1 MEPRY
6 RFKEFIGILSNTV
19 EVSEICTTTKKTVFP
34 EKTPDLTF
42 AEYSMPAYD
51 EGKTP
56 SIVKGSEI
64 HSSRIKIDKPVL
76 LVNKLNVRKKR
87 IWNVEDPLKNAVC
100 SGEFVPLVSNK
111 ITLAFLQYLFET
123 EKVTSYFVG
132 CSTGTSNSQKRI
144 LPEIIYNLTIDL
156 PSKEEQQK
164 IADFLSSYDEKI
176 SIQRERVEALERRK
190 KGLLQKVFSQEIR
203 FKADDGSKFPEWENL
218 NTLDLLKD
226 EKGSIKIGPFGS
238 ALKKECF
245 VTKGKKVFAQENVF
259 RNDFKCGKQYV
270 TEEKY
275 NELIGCKLE
284 TGDIVISTMG
294 TVGACA
300 IFPKDAEEGIMNS
313 HLLRIRVDKNRVIA
327 EFIAQSIRNAGY
339 IKKQIEILAV
349 GSIMTGLSSSIVQKL
364 IFKLPSL
371 QEQQKIADFFTA
383 IDDQINIEKER
394 LTTMVTIKKGLLQ
407 GLFC

>member
-1 MEPRY
+1 MEHKY

-19 EVSEICTTTKKTVFP
+19 GVSEVCTTTKKTVFP
-34 EKTPDLTF
+34 GKTPDLTF

-51 EGKTP
+51 QGKTP

-111 ITLAFLQYLFET
+111 ITLAYLQYLFET

-144 LPEIIYNLTIDL
+144 LPEIINNLTIDL

-190 KGLLQKVFSQEIR
+190 KGLLQKVFRQEIR
-203 FKADDGSKFPEWENL
+203 FKADDGSDYPKWENVQIKDIL
-218 NTLDLLKD
+218 TIHHGKDYKHLHTGEIPVLGTSGIFEYVDKWLCNWACACIGRKGATLYRPHYM
-226 EKGSIKIGPFGS
+226 STPFWCVDT
-238 ALKKECF
+238 LFYTKPKEH
-245 VTKGKKVFAQENVF
+245 
-259 RNDFKCGKQYV
+259 NDPKFQYYLFH
-270 TEEKY
+270 TIDWLSY
-275 NELIGCKLE
+275 NESSGIPSLRA
-284 TGDIVISTMG
+284 ST
-294 TVGACA
+294 
-300 IFPKDAEEGIMNS
+300 IE
-313 HLLRIRVDKNRVIA
+313 
-327 EFIAQSIRNAGY
+327 
-339 IKKQIEILAV
+339 QI
-349 GSIMTGLSSSIVQKL
+349 SIMK
-364 IFKLPSL
+364 PSFL
-371 QEQQKIADFFTA
+371 EQQKIANFFTA

-394 LTTMVTIKKGLLQ
+394 LTTMETIKKGLLQ